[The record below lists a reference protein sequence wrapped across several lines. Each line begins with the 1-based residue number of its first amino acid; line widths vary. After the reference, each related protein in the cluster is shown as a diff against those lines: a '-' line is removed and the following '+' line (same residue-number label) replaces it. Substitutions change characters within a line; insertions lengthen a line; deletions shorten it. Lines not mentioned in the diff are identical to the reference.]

1 MGHRVV
7 WLPVH
12 NTSTVTG
19 TETTSFMYCDK
30 PSTPKLGSTA
40 LSTAYSPAM
49 CGAAIEVPTRIP
61 VCMGDE
67 ELEIEDWIP
76 LPTGGTVV
84 VCPPGASQNCSSGK
98 ALGFA
103 RFAVGWRVL
112 PMPSLI
118 MKDLTLLT
126 PAHPASII

>member
-1 MGHRVV
+1 MEHRVV
-7 WLPVH
+7 VLPGH
-12 NTSTVTG
+12 ATFTVTG
-19 TETTSFMYCDK
+19 TETTSFMYFDK
-30 PSTPKLGSTA
+30 PSTPKFGSTA

-49 CGAAIEVPTRIP
+49 CGAAIEVPTKFP
-61 VCMGDE
+61 VCVGDE
-67 ELEIEDWIP
+67 ELEIEDRIP
-76 LPTGGTVV
+76 LPTGGFLVF
-84 VCPPGASQNCSSGK
+84 CPPGASQNCSSGK